1 METNIRT
8 YGQCNRIDIKS
19 GMRNRR
25 NHKMIQS
32 YTDKQE
38 DNLREID
45 QQLNRFRG
53 KVEGFSL
60 SPKESETERLIDIL

>member
-1 METNIRT
+1 
-8 YGQCNRIDIKS
+8 
-19 GMRNRR
+19 
-25 NHKMIQS
+25 MIES